1 MRTATD
7 AAGVTAEL
15 AAVPAHERVALVDPR
30 FVGHAHALRLAL
42 TDPRFP
48 AATVRGAL
56 TAQPEARAVLVRAVT
71 AAAATART
79 SDGGAPTAAPAP
91 GSAESPEHVA
101 ASTVVPTTV
110 PDRAEETQP
119 PVGSAPG
126 PGADDRSGDAGAP
139 GAAVASGA
147 ADRADAAVHAPDA
160 AHASGEYAESR
171 SRTRPSGAA
180 TALGA
185 AAAPTTA
192 GAVGRATRTDAPGTT
207 APDRAAG
214 TGVRAGGAAHAADS
228 FATRS
233 PSESSAEVATMGAAN
248 APNAAAPGEAAHVA
262 SPDRTADGLAAP
274 SRSVAP
280 AEVAATHGAADAHS
294 WVDDIAAALDAGGVA
309 LHRPELGVL
318 VASVPADA
326 LSRAKAQDAVDAVDD
341 ERVRL
346 RSAVKARD
354 GFFTTF
360 CISPYSRY
368 IARWCARRGLTPN
381 QVTTASLL
389 TALIAAACAAT
400 GTRPGFVSAGVLLIA
415 SFVLDCTD
423 GQLARYSLQYSTLGA
438 WLDATFDRAKEYAYY
453 AGLALGAA
461 RADGDDVWA
470 LALGAMVLQTCR
482 HVVDFAF
489 NEANHDATGNTSP
502 TAALSGRLDSVG
514 WTVWVRRMIVLPIG
528 ERWAM
533 IAVLTAFTT
542 PRITFYATLIGCA
555 LAACYTTAGR
565 VLRSLTRRA
574 GRTDRAARALAEL
587 ADSGP
592 LAELVAKAAPR
603 GASSYLAPVSAALG
617 ATAVLAGAA
626 ATGFGSWV
634 PVGCAVLYAVLAGVA
649 VTAPLKG
656 PLDWLVPPLFRA
668 AEYGTILILAACS
681 EVNGALPAAFGLVA
695 AVAYHHY
702 DTVYRIRG
710 GTGAPPHRLV
720 RAIGGHEGRTVAVTA
735 AAALLHHQNQ
745 GFTIALTA
753 LAAALALAVLIESI
767 RFWVS
772 SGAPAVHDE
781 SGEPA

>member
-1 MRTATD
+1 MSTAILTGAPVAGSSLEDGLRSLGFDVRTAND

-30 FVGHAHALRLAL
+30 FVGHVHTLRLAL

-48 AATVRGAL
+48 AAAVRGAL
-56 TAQPEARAVLVRAVT
+56 SVQPEARTALARAVT

-79 SDGGAPTAAPAP
+79 SGSGGAAPTAAPARALGP
-91 GSAESPEHVA
+91 AESLERETAP
-101 ASTVVPTTV
+101 TGVPATV
-110 PDRAEETQP
+110 PGRAGQARP
-119 PVGSAPG
+119 PLGSAPR
-126 PGADDRSGDAGAP
+126 PGADAGGGDAGA
-139 GAAVASGA
+139 ASN
-147 ADRADAAVHAPDA
+147 ADAA
-160 AHASGEYAESR
+160 AHASGEYAESL
-171 SRTRPSGAA
+171 SRTRPSG
-180 TALGA
+180 
-185 AAAPTTA
+185 TT
-192 GAVGRATRTDAPGTT
+192 
-207 APDRAAG
+207 
-214 TGVRAGGAAHAADS
+214 
-228 FATRS
+228 
-233 PSESSAEVATMGAAN
+233 
-248 APNAAAPGEAAHVA
+248 AAPG
-262 SPDRTADGLAAP
+262 
-274 SRSVAP
+274 
-280 AEVAATHGAADAHS
+280 AHS
-294 WVDDIAAALDAGGVA
+294 RVDDLAAALDAEGVPV
-309 LHRPELGVL
+309 HRPELGVL
-318 VASVPADA
+318 VAAVPADA

-346 RSAVKARD
+346 RSAVKSRD

-542 PRITFYATLIGCA
+542 PRITFYVLLVGCA

-574 GRTDRAARALAEL
+574 ERTDRAAHALAEL
-587 ADSGP
+587 ADTGP

-603 GASSYLAPVSAALG
+603 GPSSYLAPLSAALG
-617 ATAVLAGAA
+617 AAAVLAGTAA
-626 ATGFGSWV
+626 AGFGSWV

-649 VTAPLKG
+649 VAAPLKG

-668 AEYGTILILAACS
+668 AEYGVILILAACS
-681 EVNGALPAAFGLVA
+681 EVNGALPAAFGLIA

-710 GTGAPPHRLV
+710 GTGAPPHLLV

-735 AAALLHHQNQ
+735 AAALLHHRNQ

-753 LAAALALAVLIESI
+753 LAAALALAVLTESI

-781 SGEPA
+781 TGEPA